1 MPRSHRLAVAF
12 AAATVMLAPTVA
24 QAQSIDNMYPTGNY
38 YPSCYDGS
46 LSQGHFCQTDNA
58 DLSVYLQGTLSA
70 GAKSTIKS
78 SLSSYYSPTD
88 LAVSVKSSGV
98 YSGSSETDIIYQS
111 GTLSDSYIGMTW
123 CDDAVTGTKCDQH
136 YIRFNKNF
144 GINKSD
150 ACHETGHAVGLTH
163 GNNASPRVSPN
174 NTIVGCMTEIDTY
187 YLGANNRAEINATY

>member
-1 MPRSHRLAVAF
+1 
-12 AAATVMLAPTVA
+12 MLTPAVA

-38 YPSCYDGS
+38 YPTCYDGS

-58 DLSVYLQGTLSA
+58 DLTVYLQGSLSSS
-70 GAKSTIKS
+70 AKSTIKS

-98 YSGSSETDIIYQS
+98 YTGSSETDIIYQS

-123 CDDAVTGTKCDQH
+123 CDDAVTSIKCDQH
-136 YIRFNKNF
+136 YIRFNKHF
-144 GINKSD
+144 SINKSD

-163 GNNASPRVSPN
+163 GNNASPRVDPN